1 MFEPNLD
8 GLGSSDAS
16 VTAEDARLLR
26 EAATQVFE
34 AARDFAPMFTREV
47 LRQVPQLGSVEDPVA
62 FEATRKSCL
71 ANVLEFLCLSRAG
84 LSDPRTIETPPEAL
98 EHTRFLNARGVGMGI
113 VLRFWNIGVSMFEP
127 LMASE
132 LSRVVSDPATLQRLA
147 GPLRGYIF
155 TYVDQVTSRQAAEL
169 SSAREGWVDDPN
181 DPIWHDPEA
190 VAAVQAFID
199 ERAALGGAVS
209 SDGAAARTY
218 TEAALDRFTAAMRAA
233 ASDERLSEVLA
244 RAKTT
249 VWVQLADEPDL
260 GVTLLLDRNPVEI
273 VDGHTDTE
281 VEIAIVSADLDR
293 LYSPEFHLPMAI
305 ARGRVR
311 YTGHVRK
318 FLQVTPV
325 IRHASLPQL
334 APAEPAISR
343 P

>member
-1 MFEPNLD
+1 MFEPNPNR
-8 GLGSSDAS
+8 LGSSDAS
-16 VTAEDARLLR
+16 VTADDARLLR

-34 AARDFAPMFTREV
+34 AANDFAPMFTREV

-98 EHTRFLNARGVGMGI
+98 EHTRFLNGRGVGMGI

-127 LMASE
+127 LMANE

-169 SSAREGWVDDPN
+169 GSAREGWVSDPN
-181 DPIWHDPEA
+181 HPIWHDPEA

-199 ERAALGGAVS
+199 ERAARGGAVS
-209 SDGAAARTY
+209 SDGAAARAY
-218 TEAALDRFTAAMRAA
+218 TEAALDRFTVAMRAA

-249 VWVQLADEPDL
+249 VWIQLADEPDL

-281 VEIAIVSADLDR
+281 VEISIVSADLDR
-293 LYSPEFHLPMAI
+293 LYSPDFHLAMAI

-311 YTGHVRK
+311 YSGFVRK
-318 FLQVTPV
+318 FLQITPV
-325 IRHASLPQL
+325 VRHASLPQL
-334 APAEPAISR
+334 ISAEPAISR
-343 P
+343 